1 VVTLIFSKVLV
12 AYDGSNLSKKALD
25 KAIAIVKEKYDY
37 LVAPQLIVMHVI
49 QAPSY
54 SYAASAAPYYFSN
67 VSHMETDTKVLD
79 EVKFKIPSTLNVI
92 YVTSRGQPAHS
103 ILEYAHENNCDLI
116 VMGSRGLGA
125 IREFFLGSVSHN
137 VVQNSK
143 VPVLVVK

>member
-1 VVTLIFSKVLV
+1 MIFSKVLV